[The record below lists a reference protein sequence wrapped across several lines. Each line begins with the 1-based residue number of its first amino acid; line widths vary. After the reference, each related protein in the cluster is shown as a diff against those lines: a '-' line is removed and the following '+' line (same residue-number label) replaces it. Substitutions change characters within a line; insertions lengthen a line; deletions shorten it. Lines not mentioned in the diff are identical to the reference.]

1 MERPTVGEKRRLLIY
16 LLCCMLAFLVL
27 IGRLAYIGLLRSS
40 QWQEMAYEQQTRD
53 RLITARRGDILDRN
67 GVGIAETQTVAA
79 VSVVPAEVKEKEET
93 AKLLADT
100 LELDYDDVLEK
111 VQQKVALVRI
121 QSKVDTETAQ
131 AIRQAD
137 LPGVK
142 VDEDVQRIYPF
153 GELAAQVVGF
163 VGKDNQGII
172 GLEAKYDD
180 VLEGEQGKIL
190 TLTDAKGKELSREQ
204 ERIPPVDG
212 GNLVTTLDVTIQQY
226 AEQTLAKTVES
237 KQAKKGSLIVMNPQ
251 NGEIYAMANYPSFD
265 LNEPFTINNP
275 ELAAAWEG
283 LSSKEQSEIPPST
296 IHMSRG
302 VFLRSLLLWQVW
314 KKALSRRNL
323 LFIAGDSMW
332 QEIGRSNV
340 GGIPEPMGRKLLRK
354 VYRIPV
360 TRCLWK
366 LQSGWVRKPFW
377 IMWKNLASGK
387 KQALTWQ
394 GKLRESSMN

>member
-27 IGRLAYIGLLRSS
+27 IGRLAYIGLFRSS

-93 AKLLADT
+93 AKFLADT

-190 TLTDAKGKELSREQ
+190 TLTDAKGKELSQEQ

-283 LSSKEQSEIPPST
+283 LSSKEQSD
-296 IHMSRG
+296 
-302 VFLRSLLLWQVW
+302 
-314 KKALSRRNL
+314 ALNT
-323 LFIAGDSMW
+323 MW
-332 QEIGRSNV
+332 
-340 GGIPEPMGRKLLRK
+340 
-354 VYRIPV
+354 
-360 TRCLWK
+360 
-366 LQSGWVRKPFW
+366 LQFRHQRY
-377 IMWKNLASGK
+377 I
-387 KQALTWQ
+387 
-394 GKLRESSMN
+394 

>member
-27 IGRLAYIGLLRSS
+27 IGRLAYIGLFRSS

-93 AKLLADT
+93 AKFLADT

-163 VGKDNQGII
+163 CLLYTSD
-172 GLEAKYDD
+172 AADD
-180 VLEGEQGKIL
+180 P
-190 TLTDAKGKELSREQ
+190 D
-204 ERIPPVDG
+204 
-212 GNLVTTLDVTIQQY
+212 
-226 AEQTLAKTVES
+226 
-237 KQAKKGSLIVMNPQ
+237 
-251 NGEIYAMANYPSFD
+251 
-265 LNEPFTINNP
+265 
-275 ELAAAWEG
+275 
-283 LSSKEQSEIPPST
+283 
-296 IHMSRG
+296 
-302 VFLRSLLLWQVW
+302 
-314 KKALSRRNL
+314 
-323 LFIAGDSMW
+323 
-332 QEIGRSNV
+332 
-340 GGIPEPMGRKLLRK
+340 
-354 VYRIPV
+354 
-360 TRCLWK
+360 
-366 LQSGWVRKPFW
+366 
-377 IMWKNLASGK
+377 
-387 KQALTWQ
+387 
-394 GKLRESSMN
+394 